1 MIKLKN
7 ISSRTVLYAIL
18 IIYGVVS
25 TYPILLMVL
34 TSFKQN
40 NKEIFTQP
48 FSLPDSFSFSNYT
61 EIFKLARFDL
71 FFRNS
76 FLVTFS
82 SILLIMILSSLAAYI
97 LAKYKLKIINILYL
111 YFIIGIMIPIKIC
124 TINLVQIMNT
134 LGLFDNLLSLIIIN
148 TAVGIPISIFILTQF
163 IRAVPEELS
172 NAARIDGCSDY
183 GIFFKIIL
191 PLIRPALSTVA
202 IISFLP
208 IWNDFWFPLILLR
221 SKDLY
226 TVPLA
231 ISFYFGQNQTNWGL
245 IFAMLTTASIP
256 IIVFFL
262 IISKQF
268 VRGLS
273 EGAFKG

>member
-25 TYPILLMVL
+25 IYPILLMVL

>member
-1 MIKLKN
+1 MTKLKN
-7 ISSRTVLYAIL
+7 ISSRTILYAIL